1 MLKLKN
7 KYSRFFVNTVLFFL
21 TIYASDQILGGM
33 LRNYYFSTKSGD
45 YYRTTYSMDSTKAEI
60 IILGSSRASHH
71 YIPSMIEDSIKMT
84 CYNTGRD
91 GNFLLFNYA
100 VFKSIIKRYSPKVLV
115 LDINTG
121 ELIKEHDNYE
131 ALSTLLPYYFYKPEL
146 KNIIELRSPFE
157 KYKMLSAVYP
167 FNSTIVTLA
176 KSHLG
181 SYNDTK
187 NKGYL
192 PLFGTSLSVSQKP
205 NNQITQK
212 KNEIIDTLKM
222 NVIDSI
228 AFICKE
234 KKILFFVV
242 QSPRFSEVKQTKLDS
257 AIENILKIH
266 KAQYWNFVNDSLY
279 MSSPTLFKDA
289 AHLNNDG
296 AKIFTE
302 MIVSKFKQME

>member
-1 MLKLKN
+1 MLKSKN
-7 KYSRFFVNTVLFFL
+7 KFSKFFANAVLFIL
-21 TIYASDQILGGM
+21 IISASDQLLGGI
-33 LRNYYFSTKSGD
+33 LRNYYFSSKSGD

-71 YIPSMIEDSIKMT
+71 YIPHIIEDSMKMT

-91 GNFLLFNYA
+91 GNFLLFSYA

-115 LDINTG
+115 LDINIG

-131 ALSTLLPYYFYKPEL
+131 ALSTLLPYSFYKPEL

-167 FNSTIVTLA
+167 FNSTIVTIA
-176 KSHLG
+176 KSNLG
-181 SYNDTK
+181 SYSDTK
-187 NKGYL
+187 TKGYL

-205 NNQITQK
+205 NKQITEK
-212 KNEIIDTLKM
+212 FEIIDTLKM

-234 KKILFFVV
+234 KKIHFFVV
-242 QSPRFSEVKQTKLDS
+242 QSPRFSEVNQNKLDS
-257 AIENILKIH
+257 AIKNILKDH
-266 KAQYWNFVNDSLY
+266 NAQYWNFVNDSLFT
-279 MSSPTLFKDA
+279 SSPILFKDP

-302 MIVSKFKQME
+302 MIISKFKQME